1 MSAYAPES
9 SLGWL
14 DLDAVAS
21 ERVGTLLRSLE
32 EPTTLDVLGLGA
44 VRDAFSEILSP
55 GTSTIQ
61 TRLRYFIF
69 LPCILRGLEDERVS
83 PTDFAR
89 RLRHEEAQLIDCLRH
104 LGSNQGVIGYTAGRE
119 LKRMPSE
126 IYWGGLGAWGIRR
139 LDLSLSEY
147 GKRASTLGRQRHERD
162 DDGNTTT
169 RVVSMWPDIRLPK
182 DFLQDGITFEL
193 HPEEAQFL
201 ADCIRRRH
209 PDSLLAVLCGMP
221 GVANGVAYPWDL
233 PTNGLPDGLVE
244 TLHHARCFSELS
256 WDTVVRL
263 DEASDGAGALLG
275 PVGDLFE
282 GLLGVAVGA
291 VSPDHRDR
299 VRSLSAALA
308 TTRFALPAGVD
319 NLRTHVLGLRR
330 TPSPLPA
337 AAERSLI
344 ISPFVSDDFF
354 SRVRPA
360 PVDELVS
367 RPESLELLRPGT
379 LSTKVAQAYVFDDR
393 STPDVDA
400 EPEPSSPD
408 DPGRPLAGLHAKVF
422 AFEDAGRARLFLG
435 SANATGAA
443 FTNNVEILVELAGPA
458 TVLGIDRLCHSTR
471 DEPGLRDLFN
481 PYGGPDRGGDTDADA
496 SPLDRARRVIARLP
510 LEGIVEESGSEWAV
524 TYRSRQP
531 VPNLDGTEIYCWPLA
546 TAGHRRRVATGE
558 PFEAR
563 FETSLE
569 TISGFLAFELADR
582 EGRLTRF
589 VVPTPLFGVPDHRE
603 RFLLRALVGNAE
615 RFLRYLLALLDEDSG
630 QTDLRDAVEG
640 VSDTADADGSGPM
653 SLPVLEKL
661 LRTMRRDPAKL
672 AGLHPLVSDLADDDA
687 LPPGFADLW
696 TMIYDVAIA
705 GDVDQ

>member
-244 TLHHARCFSELS
+244 TLHHARCFSELTAGPQLVYNMLLARRAREEFG
-256 WDTVVRL
+256 WDTHDL
-263 DEASDGAGALLG
+263 EADQ
-275 PVGDLFE
+275 
-282 GLLGVAVGA
+282 
-291 VSPDHRDR
+291 RDR
-299 VRSLSAALA
+299 LEEWTKLIGGRH
-308 TTRFALPAGVD
+308 
-319 NLRTHVLGLRR
+319 HVLHSWVADLTEFWRVLADYRIGVGTRD
-330 TPSPLPA
+330 
-337 AAERSLI
+337 
-344 ISPFVSDDFF
+344 FVCE
-354 SRVRPA
+354 V
-360 PVDELVS
+360 VS
-367 RPESLELLRPGT
+367 RAVNDPTGFADEPVIHTQIRSREILL
-379 LSTKVAQAYVFDDR
+379 K
-393 STPDVDA
+393 
-400 EPEPSSPD
+400 
-408 DPGRPLAGLHAKVF
+408 GR
-422 AFEDAGRARLFLG
+422 RARL
-435 SANATGAA
+435 ANRAA
-443 FTNNVEILVELAGPA
+443 LENWNQAPV
-458 TVLGIDRLCHSTR
+458 
-471 DEPGLRDLFN
+471 
-481 PYGGPDRGGDTDADA
+481 GGQ
-496 SPLDRARRVIARLP
+496 LDYRWRVTQ
-510 LEGIVEESGSEWAV
+510 S
-524 TYRSRQP
+524 Y
-531 VPNLDGTEIYCWPLA
+531 
-546 TAGHRRRVATGE
+546 
-558 PFEAR
+558 
-563 FETSLE
+563 
-569 TISGFLAFELADR
+569 LADI
-582 EGRLTRF
+582 
-589 VVPTPLFGVPDHRE
+589 
-603 RFLLRALVGNAE
+603 AA
-615 RFLRYLLALLDEDSG
+615 
-630 QTDLRDAVEG
+630 
-640 VSDTADADGSGPM
+640 
-653 SLPVLEKL
+653 
-661 LRTMRRDPAKL
+661 
-672 AGLHPLVSDLADDDA
+672 AGLQA
-687 LPPGFADLW
+687 
-696 TMIYDVAIA
+696 
-705 GDVDQ
+705 